1 MTSLVVDNLTV
12 LGEIIFPDSSTQ
24 NTSYTQFLK
33 QFSAVSRDEVNNI
46 TTFATDDIII
56 EKNVTM
62 IGTAGMSTMTVNS
75 ITFANDYLQTGFPST
90 QSYAFTNNMYSDL
103 TGTKQRLDSL
113 EADHF
118 DRPNKRIK
126 VTDTDKNVTIGSD
139 FLSLNNT
146 FLRPASLL
154 GSVNNNFVVGRG
166 NGLPRAQFGSSF
178 VKLCADEDESYGS
191 ITVSNIGPL
200 VITPTTFV
208 QCQGALAV
216 NGGIILEGGSKTITG
231 SPEIYTPSI
240 ISPTFSGTITG
251 LTKSTV
257 DLSNVDN
264 TSDVNKPISNATQTA
279 LNLKANL
286 ASPTFTGL
294 IDASALRIS
303 SNALDP
309 FNILNSATLAGFFLG
324 FAQSQGLL
332 NGFVG
337 ANNSVIMAKGV
348 TATSSKGNGQG
359 NGILML
365 GTWNGGSNLGIK
377 ITTSETETSPG
388 IWQDNGNNITSA
400 VGSSQFVQNVS
411 KFTMNKDLDITAT
424 LKVCGSSNAKAITSL
439 IHDGTNLSTLYV
451 DSPTGGSGF
460 TIKVNKTDNTS
471 DDAFLVNANATR
483 IKKPILPDYNVQ
495 PSSISHLGWVGLPT
509 SLTITKTQP
518 ITSSITDDTY
528 GNFVITQ
535 SGFFR
540 VVVQINIVV
549 GINHTFDACRFGI
562 SETAGTFPVVNP
574 PEKWSHSLLND
585 VNAGMSTT
593 SPNIYYLRADISN
606 IKDTVYYLNYRLT
619 WSGAS
624 TVNMSANFTAVRI
637 G

>member
-1 MTSLVVDNLTV
+1 
-12 LGEIIFPDSSTQ
+12 
-24 NTSYTQFLK
+24 
-33 QFSAVSRDEVNNI
+33 
-46 TTFATDDIII
+46 
-56 EKNVTM
+56 
-62 IGTAGMSTMTVNS
+62 
-75 ITFANDYLQTGFPST
+75 
-90 QSYAFTNNMYSDL
+90 
-103 TGTKQRLDSL
+103 
-113 EADHF
+113 
-118 DRPNKRIK
+118 
-126 VTDTDKNVTIGSD
+126 
-139 FLSLNNT
+139 
-146 FLRPASLL
+146 
-154 GSVNNNFVVGRG
+154 
-166 NGLPRAQFGSSF
+166 
-178 VKLCADEDESYGS
+178 
-191 ITVSNIGPL
+191 
-200 VITPTTFV
+200 
-208 QCQGALAV
+208 
-216 NGGIILEGGSKTITG
+216 
-231 SPEIYTPSI
+231 
-240 ISPTFSGTITG
+240 
-251 LTKSTV
+251 
-257 DLSNVDN
+257 
-264 TSDVNKPISNATQTA
+264 
-279 LNLKANL
+279 L

-294 IDASALRIS
+294 VDASALRIS

-309 FNILNSATLAGFFLG
+309 FNILNSATQAGFFLG

-337 ANNSVIMAKGV
+337 ANNSVIIAKGV
-348 TATSSKGNGQG
+348 AATSSKGNGQG

-365 GTWNGGSNLGIK
+365 GTWNGAGNLGIK
-377 ITTSETETSPG
+377 ITTSETEISPNT
-388 IWQDNGNNITSA
+388 WQDNGNNITSA

-460 TIKVNKTDNTS
+460 TIKVNKSDNTS

-518 ITSSITDDTY
+518 ISSSNTDDTY

-606 IKDTVYYLNYRLT
+606 TANTVYYLNYRLT